1 MQRLE
6 KELSSAKDAVEQG
19 REKIAVTEAL
29 LSKTKVELFDTAKER
44 DNQMTALATM
54 LSRGTYVLH
63 LSFTF
68 LLILLFWFYRC
79 FYFYRCYR
87 FFYWYKWNRK
97 RKKFVWNIFFKII
110 LNSWFRSK
118 FHEWYWSG
126 HSQIGNCRID
136 RKMCKFTENEWRAF
150 SYVGT
155 YVRWTKIKNLK
166 KINKIKCD
174 NNFFFKT

>member
-68 LLILLFWFYRC
+68 LALFAFLVLSLFLFLSLLSLFLLLQV
-79 FYFYRCYR
+79 
-87 FFYWYKWNRK
+87 K
-97 RKKFVWNIFFKII
+97 
-110 LNSWFRSK
+110 
-118 FHEWYWSG
+118 
-126 HSQIGNCRID
+126 
-136 RKMCKFTENEWRAF
+136 
-150 SYVGT
+150 
-155 YVRWTKIKNLK
+155 
-166 KINKIKCD
+166 
-174 NNFFFKT
+174 